1 MCARLTNGL
10 AVCSRLTRDVSHE
23 ALIAACLLLVG
34 SIASAK
40 CINVRQEI
48 SGVVVDSN
56 GQPVEGAVVV
66 ASWLE
71 RGEPRTKTEQSGS
84 QGRFTVLII
93 FDAYSGSGFAG
104 RTSARESLRNFLL
117 GLRSQATWMRCNPCA
132 LQRKQS
138 IQSYSCAR

>member
-1 MCARLTNGL
+1 MKP
-10 AVCSRLTRDVSHE
+10 
-23 ALIAACLLLVG
+23 LIAACLLLVG

-93 FDAYSGSGFAG
+93 FDAYSGSGFRGEDKYEGKFERFSLGASKSG
-104 RTSARESLRNFLL
+104 YIDALQPMRTSANAINTKLQLRKVNEH
-117 GLRSQATWMRCNPCA
+117 G
-132 LQRKQS
+132 
-138 IQSYSCAR
+138 